1 MCSAAGI
8 LTTGWCSSHPEG
20 ELSVGHLDVVAG
32 YAQCQIMVNS
42 LEWAVRLW
50 VMKCNRQNEGKS
62 CKCLSCYF
70 HACAC
75 K

>member
-1 MCSAAGI
+1 MYSAAGI

-42 LEWAVRLW
+42 LEWAVRL
-50 VMKCNRQNEGKS
+50 
-62 CKCLSCYF
+62 
-70 HACAC
+70 
-75 K
+75 